1 MAKKNTTTEGV
12 VATEASVKT
21 KAPKKRK
28 SVQYDN
34 WGYFFIALFFTTLPQ
49 GAHNLLNTIK
59 SKKQSCLIMQFL
71 LLS

>member
-34 WGYFFIALFFTTLPQ
+34 WGYFFICKLFENSTQ
-49 GAHNLLNTIK
+49 K
-59 SKKQSCLIMQFL
+59 SVF
-71 LLS
+71 